1 MVHSDENRASMSE
14 AELEEFNELIGALRQ
29 VSPMSVTHA
38 RITSTAR
45 GLLRAAS
52 IVFGT
57 TPDAR

>member
-1 MVHSDENRASMSE
+1 MSE
-14 AELEEFNELIGALRQ
+14 DEREEFQQAFGTLRQ
-29 VSPMSVTHA
+29 VSPMSVNHTA

-45 GLLRAAS
+45 GLLRAA